1 MQSHRQESNGVG
13 RSMSLDLEQCN
24 LVIQKINKGVPIKV
38 IAKRFNV
45 NSYDITLINRC
56 KTNKYPLD
64 EYRLIDDPDYK
75 HNPINEKCKI
85 GEPNG
90 ANLGSK
96 GWDLRMSLR
105 LAKLPMSKWA
115 AAL

>member
-1 MQSHRQESNGVG
+1 MRI
-13 RSMSLDLEQCN
+13 LDLDECKV
-24 LVIQKINKGVPIKV
+24 VIKKINSGVAAKV
-38 IAKRFNV
+38 IAKKFEV
-45 NSYDITLINRC
+45 DLYDITLINRC
-56 KTNKYPLD
+56 RVNKFPLD
-64 EYRLIDDPDYK
+64 EYKLIDDPDYR

-115 AAL
+115 DAL